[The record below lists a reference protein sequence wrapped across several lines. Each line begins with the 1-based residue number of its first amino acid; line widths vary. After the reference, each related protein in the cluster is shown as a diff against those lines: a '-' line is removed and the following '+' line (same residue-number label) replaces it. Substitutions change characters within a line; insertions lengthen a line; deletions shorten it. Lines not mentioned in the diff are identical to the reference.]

1 MCSLFQGKFCNGT
14 SIIVEFFTPNFK
26 TENQSDLPFL
36 SFCRGDKLQITGF
49 FVSERKSYA

>member
-1 MCSLFQGKFCNGT
+1 MFTISRKILLWNFHHRRVLYAKFKD
-14 SIIVEFFTPNFK
+14 I
-26 TENQSDLPFL
+26 ENKSDLPFL